1 MMRPVIA
8 HELCRCPCDGKMEGA
23 LVPETRARNPTGR
36 RRAVPLA
43 KENIALLP
51 RPTELVLD
59 PHAHERREEL

>member
-1 MMRPVIA
+1 
-8 HELCRCPCDGKMEGA
+8 MEGA